1 LFGVAQNLVMGCEPG
16 AAEVFEWLGL
26 AWADRWL
33 TELGATPSA
42 LGAVHRLAAVADLR
56 VVDLAGEALRYG
68 LMRSFLLHALL
79 VRGDCVNLTPFAD
92 DVPLGQL
99 ATVGVYCSDVR
110 RQREAGSPLGSK
122 AHGPGCHHHKHL
134 RGDDDLLTLG
144 EWVERLSAVAG
155 ESSRLPG
162 VCVCS
167 RCGGFAI
174 RRLNTFQLRYWR
186 AVHQVYEAKKAIA
199 ERERHLAGAC
209 EPTREPER
217 GDRARATRTFTDVG
231 VVLNR
236 YDDEPALAE
245 YVKDLRVRHE
255 ALARRADMRL

>member
-1 LFGVAQNLVMGCEPG
+1 
-16 AAEVFEWLGL
+16 LGL
-26 AWADRWL
+26 SWADRWL
-33 TELGATPSA
+33 AEIGATPSA

-56 VVDLAGEALRYG
+56 VVDLAGEAVRYG
-68 LMRSFLLHALL
+68 LMRSFLLHTLL
-79 VRGDCVNLTPFAD
+79 VRGDCVDLTPFAD
-92 DVPLGQL
+92 GVPLGQL
-99 ATVGVYCSDVR
+99 AMVGVYSSDAR
-110 RQREAGSPLGSK
+110 RQREARSPLASK
-122 AHGPGCHHHKHL
+122 PHGPGCQHHKNL
-134 RGDDDLLTLG
+134 RGDDDQLTLA
-144 EWVERLSAVAG
+144 EWVERLSAATG
-155 ESSRLPG
+155 ESSRSPD

-174 RRLNTFQLRYWR
+174 HRLNTVQLRYWR

-231 VVLNR
+231 VVLDR
-236 YDDEPALAE
+236 YEDEPALAE

-255 ALARRADMRL
+255 ALARRPGMRL